1 LGFQLDKTHVRG
13 CRRLGDALGVAIVV
27 LLGLP
32 IRLHI
37 FRRHQADIMS
47 LVREQATK
55 VMRAAARLHGDVAG
69 RQLRGEPDQRLPL

>member
-1 LGFQLDKTHVRG
+1 MLLGFQLDKAHGRG

-27 LLGLP
+27 LLRLP

-37 FRRHQADIMS
+37 FRRHQLDIMS

-55 VMRAAARLHGDVAG
+55 VMRAAARLHGDDTG
-69 RQLRGEPDQRLPL
+69 RQLRGEADSPL